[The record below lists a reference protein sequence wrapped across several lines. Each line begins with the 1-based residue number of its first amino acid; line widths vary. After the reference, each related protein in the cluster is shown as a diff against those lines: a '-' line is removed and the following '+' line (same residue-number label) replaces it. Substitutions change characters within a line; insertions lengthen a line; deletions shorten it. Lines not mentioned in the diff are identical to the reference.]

1 MCGQA
6 LKLPPQ
12 FDLQR
17 DAASRGSSAAG
28 PGVGGN
34 RDVPLFTS
42 AATAAASNS
51 NKENTYRRRSSS
63 LKEGSPLKTPLPKG
77 SGSKRLRVSASLKEG
92 DGEEDVEKQD
102 EVLVRADKKKKVN
115 SAGRGGRRMSEAES
129 AAVIMGKRSLCCMLS
144 AAALFQAFKFSKQV
158 LVLQKAA
165 AGVVGSVCEQNRF
178 RFDYGDDDE
187 DAVIEGAKNGIGCLG
202 TLYIHLN
209 SDCLGLYC

>member
-92 DGEEDVEKQD
+92 DVEEDVEEQD
-102 EVLVRADKKKKVN
+102 EVLVRADKKKKGN

-144 AAALFQAFKFSKQV
+144 AAAFFRLFKFWKQV

-165 AGVVGSVCEQNRF
+165 AGVAGSVCKQNHCQIR
-178 RFDYGDDDE
+178 
-187 DAVIEGAKNGIGCLG
+187 
-202 TLYIHLN
+202 
-209 SDCLGLYC
+209 SW